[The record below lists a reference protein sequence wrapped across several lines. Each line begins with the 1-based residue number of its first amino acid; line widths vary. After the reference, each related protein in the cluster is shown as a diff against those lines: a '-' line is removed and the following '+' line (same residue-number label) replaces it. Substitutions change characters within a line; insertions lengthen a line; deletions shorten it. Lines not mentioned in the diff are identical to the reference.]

1 MILNPYKI
9 SESFVLKKLNSI
21 NNGSLTLINHDGK
34 LYNFGD
40 QNSNLKSQIKIHNPR
55 FYFDIM
61 RGGSSA
67 LAESYIK
74 NDFETLNLP
83 SLIELTAKN
92 INITHDF
99 SGVLNISSLKN
110 IFRKIFLSNTK
121 RKSQEYIS
129 KHYDLGNE
137 FFSIWL
143 DKTLTYSCGIFEK
156 PDQEL
161 ESAQINKYNKLINLI
176 KPKPGDKILE
186 IGCGWGGFAE
196 HLAKNYDIK
205 LDCITISKKQY
216 DYTKKKMRRIG
227 LNDKV
232 NVKFLDYRD
241 LQDKYDAIAS
251 IEMIE
256 AVGEKHL
263 NKYFSIIKKNLKPN
277 GVCAIQAIIIKDELF
292 KRYRKNQDFIQKYI
306 FPGGFLPSLQSI
318 KNYSK
323 KTGLVLKGCNFYG
336 NHYSQTLSKWRK
348 NFINSW
354 SQISEQGFDNSFKKI
369 WDFYFSYCE
378 AGFNSKNIDLIQFSV
393 RNK

>member
-1 MILNPYKI
+1 MIFSPNKI
-9 SESFVLKKLNSI
+9 SEKFVLKKLNLI
-21 NNGSLTLINHDGK
+21 QIGSLNLINYDGK
-34 LYNFGD
+34 SYNFGD

-55 FYFDIM
+55 FYLNIIK
-61 RGGSSA
+61 GGSSA

-74 NDFETLNLP
+74 NDFETSNLP

-92 INITHDF
+92 IDITYEF
-99 SGVLNISSLKN
+99 SGILNVSSLKN

-121 RKSQEYIS
+121 RKSEEYIS

-137 FFSIWL
+137 FFSTWL

-156 PDQEL
+156 PGEEL
-161 ESAQINKYNKLINLI
+161 EKAQINKYNKLIELI
-176 KPKPGDKILE
+176 KPKSGDKILE

-196 HLAKNYDIK
+196 HLLKNYDVK

-216 DYTKKKMRRIG
+216 EFTKNRMKRLGFNER
-227 LNDKV
+227 V

-241 LQDKYDAIAS
+241 LKDKYDAIAS

-256 AVGEKHL
+256 AVGEKYL
-263 NKYFSIIKKNLKPN
+263 NKYFSTIKNNLKPN
-277 GVCAIQAIIIKDELF
+277 GVGAIQAIVIKDELF

-306 FPGGFLPSLQSI
+306 FPGGFLPSLESI
-318 KNYSK
+318 KNYSNN
-323 KTGLVLKGCNFYG
+323 TGLVLKSYNSYG
-336 NHYSQTLSKWRK
+336 NHYSKTLSEWRK

-354 SQISEQGFDNSFKKI
+354 SQISDQGFDNSFKKI

>member
-1 MILNPYKI
+1 MILSPYRI
-9 SESFVLKKLNSI
+9 SENFVLKKLKSI
-21 NNGSLTLINHDGK
+21 KSGNLTLNNYDGK

-40 QNSNLKSQIKIHNPR
+40 ENSNLKSGIKIHNPK
-55 FYFDIM
+55 FYFDII

-74 NDFETLNLP
+74 NDFETSNLP
-83 SLIELTAKN
+83 SLIELIAKN
-92 INITHDF
+92 INITHEF
-99 SGVLNISSLKN
+99 SGILNISRLKN
-110 IFRKIFLSNTK
+110 IFINIFLSNTK
-121 RKSQEYIS
+121 RKSEEYIS

-137 FFSIWL
+137 FFSTWL
-143 DKTLTYSCGIFEK
+143 DRTLTYSCGIFEK

-161 ESAQINKYNKLINLI
+161 ESAQINKYNKLIELI
-176 KPKPGDKILE
+176 KPKSGDKILE

-196 HLAKNYDIK
+196 HLVKNYDVQ

-216 DYTKKKMRRIG
+216 EYTKNRMSKLG
-227 LNDKV
+227 LKGRV

-241 LQDKYDAIAS
+241 LKDKYDAIAS

-256 AVGEKHL
+256 AVGEKYL
-263 NKYFSIIKKNLKPN
+263 NKYFSTIKNNLKPN
-277 GVCAIQAIIIKDELF
+277 GVGAIQAIVIKDELF
-292 KRYRKNQDFIQKYI
+292 KRYRNNQDFIQKYI
-306 FPGGFLPSLQSI
+306 FPGGFLPSLHSI

-323 KTGLVLKGCNFYG
+323 KTGLVLKDYNSYG
-336 NHYSQTLSKWRK
+336 NHYSKTLSKWRK

-354 SQISEQGFDNSFKKI
+354 EQISKQGFDNSFKKI

-393 RNK
+393 KNK

>member
-1 MILNPYKI
+1 MILSPYKI
-9 SESFVLKKLNSI
+9 AENFVLKKLQFI
-21 NNGSLTLINHDGK
+21 NNGNLKLINHDGK
-34 LYNFGD
+34 EYNFGN
-40 QNSNLKSQIKIHNPR
+40 QNSILKTEIKIHNPK
-55 FYFDIM
+55 FYFDII

-74 NDFETLNLP
+74 NDFQTSNLP

-92 INITHDF
+92 IDITYKF
-99 SGVLNISSLKN
+99 SGILNTSALKN
-110 IFRKIFLSNTK
+110 IFRKLFFSNTK
-121 RKSQEYIS
+121 KKSEEYIS

-137 FFSIWL
+137 FFSTWL

-156 PDQEL
+156 PEQEL
-161 ESAQINKYNKLINLI
+161 EKAQINKYNKLIELI
-176 KPKPGDKILE
+176 KPKSGDKILE

-196 HLAKNYDIK
+196 HLSKNYNVK

-216 DYTKKKMRRIG
+216 EYTKVRMSRLG
-227 LNDKV
+227 LNDRV

-241 LQDKYDAIAS
+241 LKDKYDAIAS

-256 AVGEKHL
+256 AVGEKYL
-263 NKYFSIIKKNLKPN
+263 NKYFSTIKNNLKPN
-277 GVCAIQAIIIKDELF
+277 GVGAIQAIIIKDELF
-292 KRYRKNQDFIQKYI
+292 NRYRKNQDFIQKYI
-306 FPGGFLPSLQSI
+306 FPGGFLPSLESI
-318 KNYSK
+318 KDYSK
-323 KTGLVLKGCNFYG
+323 KTGLVLKTYNSYG
-336 NHYSQTLSKWRK
+336 NHYSKTLGEWRK

-354 SQISEQGFDNSFKKI
+354 GKISDQGFDNSFKKI